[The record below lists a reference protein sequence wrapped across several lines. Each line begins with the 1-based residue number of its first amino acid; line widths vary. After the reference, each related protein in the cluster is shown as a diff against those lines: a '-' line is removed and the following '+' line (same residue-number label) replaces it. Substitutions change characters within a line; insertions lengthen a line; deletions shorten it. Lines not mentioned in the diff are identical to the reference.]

1 MYVRMYTCIHIY
13 GDFIYNIIPL
23 YVMHCYYATIV
34 THLISIYSSFY
45 IHNQAGNYKKF
56 SVFCKMLSSAFS
68 KDTDSVLVDLLT
80 YSDLEMLKARK
91 TGKDPS
97 TISSSTNSKA
107 QLKRYVI
114 LTYQSEFDR
123 VHYPLPLAF
132 EDKPNV
138 EAMQR
143 TIKKLRANEAN
154 RSLNDI
160 SMGGESGNHVSKLV
174 GRLREENTELR
185 HR

>member
-1 MYVRMYTCIHIY
+1 
-13 GDFIYNIIPL
+13 
-23 YVMHCYYATIV
+23 
-34 THLISIYSSFY
+34 
-45 IHNQAGNYKKF
+45 
-56 SVFCKMLSSAFS
+56 MLSSAFS
-68 KDTDSVLVDLLT
+68 KDSDSVLVDLLT

-91 TGKDPS
+91 TGRD
-97 TISSSTNSKA
+97 TSSATSNTTNSKN

-143 TIKKLRANEAN
+143 TIKKLRATEAN
-154 RSLNDI
+154 RSLNDSI
-160 SMGGESGNHVSKLV
+160 GGESVQHANKIV
-174 GRLREENTELR
+174 GKLREENTELR

>member
-1 MYVRMYTCIHIY
+1 
-13 GDFIYNIIPL
+13 
-23 YVMHCYYATIV
+23 
-34 THLISIYSSFY
+34 
-45 IHNQAGNYKKF
+45 
-56 SVFCKMLSSAFS
+56 MLSSAFS
-68 KDTDSVLVDLLT
+68 KDSDSVLVDLLT
-80 YSDLEMLKARK
+80 YADLEALKAKK
-91 TGKDPS
+91 TGKGPGTS
-97 TISSSTNSKA
+97 NPNSKT

-154 RSLNDI
+154 RSLNE
-160 SMGGESGNHVSKLV
+160 SFGGDSVQSANKLV

-185 HR
+185 HRFLLLPIYIYIYIYI